1 MKLIVNALLASLPSM
16 TNVTIVCC
24 LFVLIFAIMGVNLF
38 KGTFARC
45 SLDDEALLD
54 TVVTEADCRAA
65 GGEWVLPNE
74 HFDDA
79 VVGCRTLFEMMS
91 TEGWID
97 VMNAGIDGVAYDP
110 ITGEQK

>member
-1 MKLIVNALLASLPSM
+1 M

-45 SLDDEALLD
+45 SLEDRDVLAEID
-54 TVVTEADCRAA
+54 TEADCVAA
-65 GGEWVLPNE
+65 GGDWILPNE

-79 VVGCRTLFEMMS
+79 LVGCRTLFEMMS

-97 VMNAGIDGVAYDP
+97 VMNAGIDGRAPDLD
-110 ITGEQK
+110 TGQQK